1 MTTKRRKILK
11 RIFIYALIILLLLIG
26 ASCIYIQVVIHNAY
40 DVKPLTYDKIKA
52 ADVNNASKLMIVAH
66 PDDELLW
73 GGGHLMEGG
82 YMVVCVTNGK
92 DKERSEE
99 FYKVMKESGN
109 EGIILKYPDKVRGQR
124 DDWSRVRSGIV
135 SDIEKIMKY
144 KKWELI
150 VTHNKNGEYGHAHH
164 QMLHSFVTQI
174 YNDDEIDSTLYCFG
188 KYFKKSMLEDV
199 KNALTPITAQQLA
212 YKEELEKLYE
222 SQSKTIKKL
231 SHMNE
236 YEMWE
241 EYKPSVVT
249 VEV

>member
-1 MTTKRRKILK
+1 MTTEKRKRLK
-11 RIFIYALIILLLLIG
+11 RIFIYALILLLMFIG
-26 ASCIYIQVVIHNAY
+26 AACVYFQVVTHNAY
-40 DVKPLTYDKIKA
+40 DVKPLTDSQIKA
-52 ADVNNASKLMIVAH
+52 ADVNNATKLMIVAH
-66 PDDELLW
+66 PDDEMLW

-92 DKERSEE
+92 DKVRSEE

-109 EGIILKYPDKVRGQR
+109 EGIILKYPDKVRGRR

-150 VTHNKNGEYGHAHH
+150 VTHNRNGEYGHAHH
-164 QMLHSFVTQI
+164 QMLHSFVTHI
-174 YNDDEIDSTLYCFG
+174 YNGAKIDSPLFCFG
-188 KYFKKSMLEDV
+188 KYFKKSMLQEAQ
-199 KNALTPITAQQLA
+199 NSLTPITAQQLA
-212 YKEELEKLYE
+212 YKEELERLYK
-222 SQSKTIKKL
+222 SQSATIEKL